1 MNLFADL
8 EQIVKYDEPMA
19 DHTWYKLGGPAKYF
33 IQPQSAEQLL
43 EVTKRCHENNIDIY
57 VLGGGSNLLV
67 SDKGVDGAVIC
78 LDSEAFKKIEIK
90 GDHVRAGAGVS
101 LSSLL
106 RETARQGL
114 GGMECMA
121 GIPGTVGGA
130 LKINAGGRFG
140 DIGAL
145 AWSVD
150 LMDSSGYEFTW
161 ESNELYFGYRMSNI
175 TARYIMGAEFKLT
188 PDDPERIGQMIKEVW
203 MLKKSSQ
210 PMETRNAGCVF
221 KNPRA
226 MSAGALIDKAGLKGT
241 RSGGASISERHANF
255 IVADTDA
262 TCQDVLNLIDLV
274 KEKINERFGVELELE
289 LQIWS

>member
-19 DHTWYKLGGPAKYF
+19 DHTWYKLGGPAKYY
-33 IQPQSAEQLL
+33 IQPESTEQLL
-43 EVTKRCHENNIDIY
+43 EVTKRCHDNNVDIY

-67 SDKGVDGAVIC
+67 SDKGVDGAVIS
-78 LDSEAFKKIEIK
+78 LDSEAFKQIEIK

-101 LSSLL
+101 LSALL

-150 LMDSSGYEFTW
+150 LMDSSGYKFTW

-175 TARYIMGAEFKLT
+175 TARYILGAEFKLT

-262 TCQDVLNLIDLV
+262 TCQDVLNLIDIV

-289 LQIWS
+289 LQVWN

>member
-8 EQIVKYDEPMA
+8 DKIVKFDEPMA
-19 DHTWYKLGGPAKYF
+19 NHTWYKLGGPAKYF
-33 IQPQSAEQLL
+33 ITPESREQLL
-43 EVTKRCHENNIDIY
+43 EITKRCHENAIDIY
-57 VLGGGSNLLV
+57 VLGGGSNLLIGD
-67 SDKGVDGAVIC
+67 SGIDGAVISLENDC
-78 LDSEAFKKIEIK
+78 FKQIEIV
-90 GDHVRAGAGVS
+90 GDHVRVGAGVTMS
-101 LSSLL
+101 ALL

-145 AWSVD
+145 TYSVD

-161 ESNELYFGYRMSNI
+161 EENELYFGYRMSNI
-175 TARYIMGAEFKLT
+175 TARYILGAELKLT
-188 PDDPERIGQMIKEVW
+188 PDDPEHIGQMIKEVW

-241 RSGGASISERHANF
+241 RSGGAIISDRHANF
-255 IVADTDA
+255 IVAESGA
-262 TCQDVLNLIDLV
+262 TSQDVLNLIDTV
-274 KEKINERFGVELELE
+274 KERVDERFGVELELE
-289 LQIWS
+289 LQVWK